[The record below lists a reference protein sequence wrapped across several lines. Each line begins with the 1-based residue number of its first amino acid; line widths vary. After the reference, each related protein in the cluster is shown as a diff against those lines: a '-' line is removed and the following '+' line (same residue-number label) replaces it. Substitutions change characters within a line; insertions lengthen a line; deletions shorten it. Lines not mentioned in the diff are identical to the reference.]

1 MSDSTQYHPISCALH
16 SEYELLAM
24 HRSVVEV
31 IYHDQIR
38 LKGLVTDI
46 RTSQGAEYM
55 RLETEENEIVQIR
68 LDKIMK
74 IIRID

>member
-1 MSDSTQYHPISCALH
+1 MSDSAQYQPISCALH

-24 HRSVVEV
+24 HRSAVEV
-31 IYHDQIR
+31 IYQDQIR
-38 LKGLVTDI
+38 LKGIVTDI

-55 RLETEENEIVQIR
+55 RLETEENDIVQIR

-74 IIRID
+74 IIRVE